1 MPRTLLP
8 LLRRPTAPPVSML
21 LVLLLGAG
29 WVYRGCSVPVSSRW
43 APHAAKVRVASHGAV
58 CESAVHVVAT
68 DPISEGDRTCDT
80 QASAPDWSFPQVPT
94 RVCRVPEPSE
104 AGLQR
109 RPPSRGAFEIHPPPE
124 TCQAY
129 IVAHSPV
136 HPPPSA
142 MTTSSRRPG
151 APSPGGRPSAGQVV
165 MHHATAVLSLH
176 PSVSRGFFS
185 CQTMDET

>member
-43 APHAAKVRVASHGAV
+43 APHAAQARVAAHGAV

-80 QASAPDWSFPQVPT
+80 QAGAPDWSFPQVPT
-94 RVCRVPEPSE
+94 RVCVVSLNPV
-104 AGLQR
+104 R
-109 RPPSRGAFEIHPPPE
+109 RGCSDDPRREGHSRSISILCLKRAKH
-124 TCQAY
+124 
-129 IVAHSPV
+129 
-136 HPPPSA
+136 
-142 MTTSSRRPG
+142 TSSRTAPFTLPLRP
-151 APSPGGRPSAGQVV
+151 
-165 MHHATAVLSLH
+165 
-176 PSVSRGFFS
+176 
-185 CQTMDET
+185 